1 MYVLSDSI
9 IIPNALYAKETDFL
23 KYEEIDEY
31 KKQLYKMITKK
42 HKYIMFKSSESKTL
56 EVDDHIFIKEKDGVS
71 CMDPI
76 DEEFI
81 KELNSIYPE
90 DIRTIIKSTHSKEK
104 QKIKQN
110 TTNKKYPQ

>member
-42 HKYIMFKSSESKTL
+42 HKYIMFKSSESNIL
-56 EVDDHIFIKEKDGVS
+56 EVDNHFFIKEKDGVS

-76 DEEFI
+76 DEKFI
-81 KELNSIYPE
+81 EEVNAIYPE
-90 DIRTIIKSTHSKEK
+90 DIRTIINSTHSKEK
-104 QKIKQN
+104 QKIKQEKP
-110 TTNKKYPQ
+110 NKKYPQ